1 MAQFLAFLPVRSL
14 AIGGLA
20 LACLMGPL
28 GSQRLLAQAD
38 PDSGESTD
46 SSEADSRESYLA
58 SSRVQ
63 ASVGRSAST
72 VMSLLASF
80 EYASFSVS
88 AQSTDGSPA
97 TPLVDVQGQF
107 SANNPVTGA
116 ASWQG
121 RVIGIDTSSGNARG
135 NRILGDAE
143 IVIED
148 FRDSQLDLRFSRL
161 FDLESGSPREDM
173 EWNDVSVSRGAFSA
187 SDATSSLSGRFY
199 GPNHEEV
206 AGTFDRNLIQGAFG
220 AARDDIGLGVA
231 PGAGSSPGAE
241 VEPAAPGEAVEG
253 LISTSVHFDFGAVF
267 KPESVGTS
275 RVHTRFSGSSESASF
290 DGQTDLYAIWLSDSH
305 AFDFRESLRF
315 GAASDAGMDR
325 SVAFSGG
332 LAASVNPISGAATW
346 IGSMVGMDP
355 SEPELEMRGDAR
367 ISISDFTDPAAFIEL
382 TNIREVGTGD
392 ARPNIYWN
400 RVPVTQ
406 GSFSSRTTGGWVEG
420 RFHGEDHEEATGTFY
435 RTSVA
440 GTFGAYRTDDTEPPA
455 MTGSIGSQVFNTVGY
470 ISGTNVSPDASSSSG
485 GTSDPGSE
493 SVAFEAAQWAY
504 FVAATGSV
512 GPAAAFAAQWDGEAL
527 PTLGALTRDILGS
540 TDHLEDRTS
549 GVLTGLLPHGA
560 FGAVRYDLVGPDG
573 STVAYTAGFAFG
585 HAADSNPL
593 SGSATWT
600 GNVFGVDVST
610 GETAGNR
617 INGTATVTIP
627 DFEMPS
633 ISISFTGLRDTD
645 MDAPR
650 ADMAWDSIPL
660 NSGAFRSKLETSVI
674 DGHIFG
680 DDHTHVGGVFER
692 DEIVGGFGAER
703 MMEP

>member
-1 MAQFLAFLPVRSL
+1 MTQFLAFLPVRSL

-20 LACLMGPL
+20 LACLTGSL
-28 GSQRLLAQAD
+28 GGQRLLAQAD
-38 PDSGESTD
+38 TDSEESTD
-46 SSEADSRESYLA
+46 SSETEARESYLA
-58 SSRVQ
+58 SSRVEV
-63 ASVGRSAST
+63 SVGRSTSS

-80 EYASFSVS
+80 EYASFSAS
-88 AQSTDGSPA
+88 AQAAGGSPA

-107 SANNPVTGA
+107 STNNPVTGA
-116 ASWQG
+116 GSWQG
-121 RVIGIDTSSGNARG
+121 RVVGIDTSSGNARG

-148 FRDSQLDLRFSRL
+148 FRDAQLDLRFSRL
-161 FDLESGSPREDM
+161 YDLETGSPKEDM

-241 VEPAAPGEAVEG
+241 VEPAAPGEGVEG
-253 LISTSVHFDFGAVF
+253 LTSTSVHFDFGAVF
-267 KPESVGTS
+267 KPGSVGTS
-275 RVHTRFSGSSESASF
+275 RVHTRYSGTGESASF

-315 GAASDAGMDR
+315 GAAAAAGMDR
-325 SVAFSGG
+325 AVAFSGG
-332 LAASVNPISGAATW
+332 LAASVNPVSGAATW
-346 IGSMVGMDP
+346 VGSMVGMDP
-355 SEPELEMRGDAR
+355 SDPKLEMRGDAR
-367 ISISDFTDPAAFIEL
+367 ISIADFADPAAFIEL
-382 TNIREVGTGD
+382 TNIQEVGTGN

-440 GTFGAYRTDDTEPPA
+440 GTFGAYRTDDSEPRA
-455 MTGSIGSQVFNTVGY
+455 MASSIGSQVFNTVGY
-470 ISGTNVSPDASSSSG
+470 ISGTNVSADASSSG
-485 GTSDPGSE
+485 ETSDSGSE
-493 SVAFEAAQWAY
+493 AVAFEAAQWAY
-504 FVAATGSV
+504 FVAATGSA
-512 GPAAAFAAQWDGEAL
+512 GPAAAFAAQWDGQAL
-527 PTLGALTRDILGS
+527 PTLGALTGDILGA

-549 GVLTGLLPHGA
+549 GVVAGQLPHGA
-560 FGAVRYDLVGPDG
+560 FGAVRYDLSGPDG

-600 GNVFGVDVST
+600 GEVFGIDVSS
-610 GETAGNR
+610 GETAGNHV
-617 INGTATVTIP
+617 NGTATITIP
-627 DFEMPS
+627 DFDMPS

-650 ADMAWDSIPL
+650 ADMVWNSIPL
-660 NSGAFRSKLETSVI
+660 TSGAFRSKLETSVI

-703 MMEP
+703 TMEP